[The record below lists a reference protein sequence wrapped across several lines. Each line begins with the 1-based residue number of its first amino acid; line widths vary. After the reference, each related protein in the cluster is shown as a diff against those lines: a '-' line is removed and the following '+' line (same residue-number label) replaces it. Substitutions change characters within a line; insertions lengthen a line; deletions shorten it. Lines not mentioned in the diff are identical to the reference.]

1 MIQSVIQSESKVPR
15 NDLEPLGTASL
26 GTRITGENSLLDVVF
41 TVGNPKKK
49 PSFLRDGY
57 STIIKL

>member
-26 GTRITGENSLLDVVF
+26 GTRVIGENSLLDVLNLLWE
-41 TVGNPKKK
+41 TQKKA
-49 PSFLRDGY
+49 
-57 STIIKL
+57 